1 MRDRGIDNASKHFI
15 KIKNGNKVEVYENTD
30 STIGLK
36 PDASVSLNRLF
47 VQYGEKEIR
56 RVISKSQFTSKR
68 NTVDDN
74 EYIVLHSRDIDGLK
88 IEYEI
93 VGKKF
98 RDPLTKDESNEKVL
112 AREILSNKGK
122 VIYKD
127 KTMFLTRMRRELALG
142 QTEGSLF

>member
-68 NTVDDN
+68 NTVDNN

-93 VGKKF
+93 VDKKF
-98 RDPLTKDESNEKVL
+98 RNPLPKDESNEKVL

-122 VIYKD
+122 VMYKD